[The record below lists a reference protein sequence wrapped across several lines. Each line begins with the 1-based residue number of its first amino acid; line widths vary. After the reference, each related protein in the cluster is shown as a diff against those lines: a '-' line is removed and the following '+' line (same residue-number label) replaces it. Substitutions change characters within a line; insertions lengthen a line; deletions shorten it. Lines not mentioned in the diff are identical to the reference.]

1 MAKLKR
7 TWNEKYELIEELGE
21 GGNAQVYRVREL
33 SGGNNYALK
42 ELKDFASEKKQRFL
56 DEIQIM
62 KKAGTVIEGIIPIV
76 DSDESELWYVMPVA
90 DPIIK
95 RLSSISVE
103 GRFEEI
109 KKAIIQLAEVL
120 VANFARPV

>member
-90 DPIIK
+90 D
-95 RLSSISVE
+95 
-103 GRFEEI
+103 
-109 KKAIIQLAEVL
+109 
-120 VANFARPV
+120 